1 MIPLSPSAV
10 KCLIVRLRSQMEVF
24 IMSRYSLLHLK
35 NLTQIKTFKKAF
47 TLMET
52 LVVLFVFSLIMHS
65 LTLAILNYQRVDQF
79 IRDDY
84 TPEWHQF
91 LLLLEHELDR
101 YDLVNVTSQQITVTD
116 STQRFQIVHHNHKI
130 YKTPGHHPYL
140 FNVKSWQLNYQ
151 EPFLWITLEFNNQQQ
166 FSGQLL
172 IPN

>member
-24 IMSRYSLLHLK
+24 IMSPYSLLHLK
-35 NLTQIKTFKKAF
+35 GLSQIRSFKRAF
-47 TLMET
+47 TLIEA

-65 LTLAILNYQRVDQF
+65 LTLAILNYQRVDQY
-79 IRDDY
+79 IREDY

-101 YDLVNVTSQQITVTD
+101 YDLVNVSSQQLTVTD
-116 STQRFQIVHHNHKI
+116 STQRFQIIHHNHKI

-140 FNVKSWQLNYQ
+140 FDVNRWQLSYQ